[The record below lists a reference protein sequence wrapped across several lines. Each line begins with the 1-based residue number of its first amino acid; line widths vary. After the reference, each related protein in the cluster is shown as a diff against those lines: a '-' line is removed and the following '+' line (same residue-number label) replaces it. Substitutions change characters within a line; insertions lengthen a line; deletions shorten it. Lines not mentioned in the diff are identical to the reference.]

1 MEGVKLIMDELPN
14 QDETAKAKYRD
25 LFEGF
30 LGDRSKA
37 AAAIQFA
44 TPEQCARHNDVEIDD
59 EKTEIDSDGTAL
71 VPRSM
76 LYDVRLQSYMKQT
89 EAQLTME
96 RERTAMEKERTA
108 IEKERTE
115 MERTKAAKEMAEFK
129 LKAEQEA
136 FNLKLQ
142 LKDAD
147 HRADKAQWEVSTA
160 RVREVH
166 RRESTAGIELDADE
180 EERDSAIKKVHNPV
194 TKKNHPPVTKEKPK
208 RWAPDGRSHFPK
220 VCSTLWV
227 NECPGVNL
235 FPSDPID
242 TEPEVEESAPPRM
255 LNGSDLIVLMANGIA
270 EEANPASIMGIFYK
284 GNPPSKRTL
293 FDVSH
298 IILEAYGVEADGF
311 QYLCLV
317 LYKNKARPMKYI
329 ASILYDYHIL
339 PRSITPEFIQGTGP
353 DGAIIPMRH
362 ISIYKESQPTDDPVL
377 AMLKKPSSKKWK
389 WNANSK

>member
-1 MEGVKLIMDELPN
+1 MANEGAIQEINTDHGSEALAHQRM
-14 QDETAKAKYRD
+14 
-25 LFEGF
+25 LFEYF
-30 LGDRSKA
+30 QNQTA
-37 AAAIQFA
+37 AEKLYL
-44 TPEQCARHNDVEIDD
+44 TEQI
-59 EKTEIDSDGTAL
+59 KI
-71 VPRSM
+71 
-76 LYDVRLQSYMKQT
+76 
-89 EAQLTME
+89 E
-96 RERTAMEKERTA
+96 RERTAFEKERA
-108 IEKERTE
+108 D
-115 MERTKAAKEMAEFK
+115 
-129 LKAEQEA
+129 
-136 FNLKLQ
+136 LKLQ
-142 LKDAD
+142 VKDMELEKEKAN
-147 HRADKAQWEVSTA
+147 HRAEKTQWEIDRLQAMDRVS
-160 RVREVH
+160 EVH

-180 EERDSAIKKVHNPV
+180 EERDSAIKKVHNPA

-208 RWAPDGRSHFPK
+208 RWAPDGRSRFPK